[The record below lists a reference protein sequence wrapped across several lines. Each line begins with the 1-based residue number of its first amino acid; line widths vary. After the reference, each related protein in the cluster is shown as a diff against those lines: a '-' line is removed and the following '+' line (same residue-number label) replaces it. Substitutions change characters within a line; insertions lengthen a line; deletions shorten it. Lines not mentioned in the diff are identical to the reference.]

1 MIERAAWCFI
11 VLLGCVTISCQ
22 MARSPEGAG
31 PAASSVLG
39 EAQFGP
45 ADDRKISRSGELR
58 IRVDSLEES
67 QRAVE
72 RIVGESNGRIE
83 QSRTTEGRQVLL
95 RCRVPASRLEAVM
108 DAITILGDVRNRA
121 VASRDVTDE
130 YFDLETRLKNAIAL
144 RDRLRALLEKASKV
158 EEILAVE
165 KELSRIQAELESMQG
180 RLDRLRSEV
189 EESTLSVTLERKRVL
204 GPLGY
209 LAYGIGWCVEKLFV
223 LE

>member
-1 MIERAAWCFI
+1 
-11 VLLGCVTISCQ
+11 
-22 MARSPEGAG
+22 
-31 PAASSVLG
+31 
-39 EAQFGP
+39 
-45 ADDRKISRSGELR
+45 
-58 IRVDSLEES
+58 
-67 QRAVE
+67 
-72 RIVGESNGRIE
+72 
-83 QSRTTEGRQVLL
+83 
-95 RCRVPASRLEAVM
+95 M
-108 DAITILGDVRNRA
+108 DAITTLGDVRNRA

-130 YFDLETRLKNAIAL
+130 YFDLETRLKNAIAQ